1 MSFFLMVLI
10 FFFPPV
16 PRACT
21 DQYKRFCYFVI
32 IRHMMFTNSQ
42 QISEINK
49 KVWGQL
55 SIFTE
60 INVMSLLQFDTV

>member
-1 MSFFLMVLI
+1 MVLI
-10 FFFPPV
+10 FFVFFSV
-16 PRACT
+16 PK

-42 QISEINK
+42 QINEINK